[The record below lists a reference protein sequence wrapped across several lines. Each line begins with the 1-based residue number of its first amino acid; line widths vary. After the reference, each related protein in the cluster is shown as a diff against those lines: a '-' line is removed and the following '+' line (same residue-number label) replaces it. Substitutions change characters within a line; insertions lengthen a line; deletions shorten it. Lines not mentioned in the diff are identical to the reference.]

1 MSELSDKE
9 LQDYSDAMKNVTD
22 RYGTLGNTLLI
33 MNQRTQ
39 SNITYDKLKN
49 EYDKNYLKLLKE
61 RSEEEKRI
69 LQSQKSGEI
78 GAEEARLAIK
88 SMNEQIKN
96 AVPEELKPRF
106 DAYLEATGN
115 ATERSIKFSEILYKL
130 QTPIKML
137 DGAFKFT
144 TGLISSYQ
152 SSTSSLQ
159 FALDLATTSASTF
172 ASALKFLGDHKT
184 ELTAFALVAGPE
196 AAAAMGFLTEASGL
210 AGEALGFIATNIMP
224 IMNKQ
229 VMLVSTAFKDAASVG
244 GLMVGGFTELKDTAH
259 AAGVDMSTFS
269 KMMKDNSEDLAT
281 FGGDVVNGA
290 KRIAAVST
298 ELAKPNV
305 MGANFRQRF
314 VELGYSVEEI
324 PGIIAKVGADVS
336 KTVGGATNTQVA
348 QAVADYAKNLRV
360 ISDLTGQNAK
370 TLQDKADNDFKE
382 LRYQQYLNDLEVK
395 FGADYRKNVE
405 LQFAAL
411 PEATKATVKDIMA
424 TGSIFSEGATQ
435 LTNIAPEIGN
445 TAFALVDLVGSG
457 KALGTQITELSASTA
472 KVVQSQLL
480 NAKDQATAGV
490 AAGALPEGLKLAAD
504 SLKAFSGL
512 AQLTLKQ
519 IADAKKPTEEKSTDQ
534 KLKDLAQAEIDGMQ
548 AKISL
553 ENAAVGALGPY
564 VKAVNALN
572 EKTLALVHS
581 FSVFADLLENYK
593 PKAQQAA
600 GGIVGNITNEEND
613 AEMQRRIRQLTS
625 QQQNT
630 ALTNLQQENAARA
643 SNPFLQPTVP
653 TTTTTPGQPEFGTRE
668 YYELHS
674 GGEFAVGGIARGP
687 FSGYPATLH
696 GTEAVLPP
704 DLTAMLIDASQTR
717 QPATL
722 HGTEA
727 VLPPDLTAMLID
739 ASQTRQSENSRIT
752 ELLAANSNFGEQAQR
767 TTQASDDLMTT
778 LISKVDDLISAT
790 KSVANYTEMT
800 AHRIA

>member
-1 MSELSDKE
+1 MAELSDKE
-9 LQDYSDAMKNVTD
+9 LQDYSDAMKAVTD
-22 RYGTLGNTLLI
+22 RYGTLGITLQTMI
-33 MNQRTQ
+33 ERTQ

-115 ATERSIKFSEILYKL
+115 ATERSIKFSEILYNL

-196 AAAAMGFLTEASGL
+196 AAAAMGFLTSGAGI

-224 IMNKQ
+224 VMNKQ

-269 KMMKDNSEDLAT
+269 KMIKDNSENLAT

-314 VELGYSVEEI
+314 IELGYSVEEI

-395 FGADYRKNVE
+395 FGADYRNNVQMQ
-405 LQFAAL
+405 LSAL
-411 PEATKATVKDIMA
+411 PEATKAAYKDIMA

-445 TAFALVDLVGSG
+445 TAFALNDLVGSG

-472 KVVQSQLL
+472 KVIQSQLS

-504 SLKAFSGL
+504 SLKAYSGL
-512 AQLTLKQ
+512 AQLTQKQ
-519 IADAKKPTEEKSTDQ
+519 IADAKKPTEEKTTDQ
-534 KLKDLAQAEIDGMQ
+534 KLKDLAQAEVDGMQ
-548 AKISL
+548 AKIGL
-553 ENAAVGALGPY
+553 ENAAVEALGPY

-572 EKTLALVHS
+572 EKTLALIKS
-581 FSVFADLLENYK
+581 FNVLIDLATGKSKDDDGEIRRRVSNLAGKNVSNTLDTTIASRVSEERLKEIAQEYK
-593 PKAQQAA
+593 NPNRA
-600 GGIVGNITNEEND
+600 GGTISNVEKLRNLALGGDEDAVAQLKSMGYNENGEP
-613 AEMQRRIRQLTS
+613 AT
-625 QQQNT
+625 
-630 ALTNLQQENAARA
+630 
-643 SNPFLQPTVP
+643 
-653 TTTTTPGQPEFGTRE
+653 
-668 YYELHS
+668 
-674 GGEFAVGGIARGP
+674 GGRNEFAVGGIARGP
-687 FSGYPATLH
+687 TSGY
-696 GTEAVLPP
+696 
-704 DLTAMLIDASQTR
+704 
-717 QPATL
+717 PATL